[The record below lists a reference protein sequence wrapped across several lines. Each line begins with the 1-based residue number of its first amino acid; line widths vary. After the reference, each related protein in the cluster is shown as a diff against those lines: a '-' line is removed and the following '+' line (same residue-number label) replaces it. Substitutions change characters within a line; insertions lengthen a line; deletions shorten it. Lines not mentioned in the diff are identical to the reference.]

1 MHTGGPA
8 QFAIEAPLTFMAVE
22 QDEMKICIV
31 GLDDYPQL
39 ANLKD
44 ATYVGGESVQ
54 HVLLARAWRDLGH
67 EVSMIVH
74 DHGQGRVT
82 TIDGIRAVAPY
93 ARHDGIPVLRF
104 AHPRLTGM
112 IAALREVDADVYYQ
126 SPAGAPTGITAWFC
140 RRHDKRFIARIASDL
155 ACIPGKQ
162 LIRFWRDR
170 KIYEYGLRHADL
182 IVAQSEQQRL
192 LLQQNYGLKSEVL
205 DMVVEMPSGPQP
217 DKDIDVLWV
226 ANFRPV
232 KRPEVV
238 LDVARRLPDVRFTMA
253 GGSLPGADDY
263 YRTMREAAT
272 QLPNVTC
279 PGAVPYA
286 DVGTMFS
293 RAKLFLNTS
302 QIEGFPNTF
311 LQAWVRGVPVVTF
324 FDPDSLVKQRQLG
337 RTASDVDDMVN
348 AIQALLNDD
357 AERQLA
363 GERSRAYAVA
373 QFSGARIATRYLE
386 MLAARDESQVLRY
399 GTSG

>member
-1 MHTGGPA
+1 
-8 QFAIEAPLTFMAVE
+8 
-22 QDEMKICIV
+22 MKICIV

-44 ATYVGGESVQ
+44 AKYVGGESVQ

-74 DHGQGRVT
+74 DYGQGRVT
-82 TIDGIRAVAPY
+82 DVDGIRAVAPY
-93 ARHDGIPVLRF
+93 SRSEGIPVLRF

-112 IAALREVDADVYYQ
+112 IGAMREIDADVYYQ

-140 RRHDKRFIARIASDL
+140 RRHGKRFISRIASDL

-170 KIYEYGLRHADL
+170 KIYEYGLRNADL
-182 IVAQSEQQRL
+182 IVAQSEQQRK

-205 DMVVEMPSGPQP
+205 DMAVEMPTGPQP
-217 DKDIDVLWV
+217 AKDIDVLWV
-226 ANFRPV
+226 SNLRPV

-238 LDVARRLPDVRFTMA
+238 FDLARRLPHVKFTMA
-253 GGSLPGADDY
+253 GGALPGAEDY
-263 YRTMREAAT
+263 FRSMQQAASE
-272 QLPNVTC
+272 LPNVTF

-286 DVGTMFS
+286 DVGALFS
-293 RAKLFLNTS
+293 RAKIFLNTS
-302 QIEGFPNTF
+302 EIEGFPNTF

-324 FDPDSLVKQRQLG
+324 FDPDSLIKQRQLG
-337 RTASDVDDMVN
+337 RTAADFDDMVR
-348 AIQALLNDD
+348 AIQSMLDD
-357 AERQLA
+357 NEERERA
-363 GERSRAYAVA
+363 GERARTYAVA
-373 QFSGARIATRYLE
+373 TFGPKHIASRYLE
-386 MLAARDESQVLRY
+386 MLAAREAAPVYQY

>member
-1 MHTGGPA
+1 
-8 QFAIEAPLTFMAVE
+8 
-22 QDEMKICIV
+22 MKICIV

-44 ATYVGGESVQ
+44 AKYVGGESVQ

-82 TIDGIRAVAPY
+82 DVDGIRAVAPY
-93 ARHDGIPVLRF
+93 SRDEGIPVLRF

-112 IAALREVDADVYYQ
+112 IGAMREIDADVYYQ

-140 RRHDKRFIARIASDL
+140 RRHGKRFITRIASDL

-170 KIYEYGLRHADL
+170 KIYEFGLRNADL
-182 IVAQSEQQRL
+182 IVAQSEQQRTL
-192 LLQQNYGLKSEVL
+192 LRQNYGLKSEVL
-205 DMVVEMPSGPQP
+205 DMAVEMPSGPQP
-217 DKDIDVLWV
+217 AKDIDVLWV
-226 ANFRPV
+226 SNLRPV

-238 LDVARRLPDVRFTMA
+238 LDLARRLPDVRFVLA
-253 GGSLPGADDY
+253 GGALPGAEEY
-263 YRTMREAAT
+263 FHSVTKAASE
-272 QLPNVTC
+272 LPNVTC

-286 DVGTMFS
+286 DVGAYFS
-293 RAKLFLNTS
+293 RARIFLNTS

-324 FDPDSLVKQRQLG
+324 FDPDSLIKQRQLG
-337 RTASDVDDMVN
+337 RTAVDLDDMVD
-348 AIQALLNDD
+348 AIRSFLSDEQ
-357 AERQLA
+357 ERQRA
-363 GERSRAYAVA
+363 GERSRAYAIA
-373 QFSGARIATRYLE
+373 TFGAKHIATRYLE
-386 MLAARDESQVLRY
+386 MLAAREASPELRY

>member
-1 MHTGGPA
+1 
-8 QFAIEAPLTFMAVE
+8 
-22 QDEMKICIV
+22 MKICIV

-39 ANLKD
+39 AGLKD
-44 ATYVGGESVQ
+44 AKYVGGESVQ

-82 TIDGIRAVAPY
+82 EVDGIRAVAPY
-93 ARHDGIPVLRF
+93 GRDEGIPVLRF
-104 AHPRLTGM
+104 AHPRMTGM
-112 IAALREVDADVYYQ
+112 LSAMREVDADIYYQ
-126 SPAGAPTGITAWFC
+126 SPAGVATGITAWFC
-140 RRHDKRFIARIASDL
+140 RRHGKRFIARIASDL

-182 IVAQSEQQRL
+182 IVAQSEQQRT

-205 DMVVEMPSGPQP
+205 DMAVEMPSGPQP

-226 ANFRPV
+226 SNLRPV
-232 KRPEVV
+232 KRPEIV
-238 LDVARRLPDVRFTMA
+238 LELARRLPNVRFTLA

-263 YRTMREAAT
+263 YRTVREAAGSIANLT
-272 QLPNVTC
+272 F
-279 PGAVPYA
+279 PGAVPYTE
-286 DVGTMFS
+286 VGTLFS

-311 LQAWVRGVPVVTF
+311 LQAWVRGVPVVAF
-324 FDPDSLVKQRQLG
+324 FDPDSLIKHRQLG
-337 RTASDVDDMVN
+337 HTATDLDDMIS
-348 AIQALLNDD
+348 AIQRLLSDD
-357 AERQLA
+357 AERRRI
-363 GERSRAYAVA
+363 GERARAYAIA
-373 QFSGARIATRYLE
+373 QFGATRIASRNLE
-386 MLAARDESQVLRY
+386 MLAALDTSQALRY

>member
-1 MHTGGPA
+1 M
-8 QFAIEAPLTFMAVE
+8 
-22 QDEMKICIV
+22 MKICIV

-39 ANLKD
+39 ADLKD
-44 ATYVGGESVQ
+44 AKYVGGESVQ

-82 TIDGIRAVAPY
+82 HVDGIRAVAPY
-93 ARHDGIPVLRF
+93 SREEGIPVLRF

-112 IAALREVDADVYYQ
+112 ISAMREIDADVYYQ
-126 SPAGAPTGITAWFC
+126 SPAGAPTGVTAWFC
-140 RRHDKRFIARIASDL
+140 RRHGKRFITRIASDL

-170 KIYEYGLRHADL
+170 KIYEYGLRNADL
-182 IVAQSEQQRL
+182 IVAQSEQQRTL
-192 LLQQNYGLKSEVL
+192 LKENYGLHSQVL
-205 DMVVEMPSGPQP
+205 DMAVEMPSGPP
-217 DKDIDVLWV
+217 PPKDIDVLWV

-238 LDVARRLPDVRFTMA
+238 LELARRLPNVRFTMA

-263 YRTMREAAT
+263 YREMLAAASK
-272 QLPNVTC
+272 LPNVSC

-286 DVGTMFS
+286 DVGTVFS
-293 RAKLFLNTS
+293 RAKIFLNTS

-324 FDPDSLVKQRQLG
+324 FDPDSLVKEKQLG
-337 RTASDVDDMVN
+337 RTASDLDDMVD
-348 AIQALLNDD
+348 AIQSLLND
-357 AERQLA
+357 AEERQRA

-386 MLAARDESQVLRY
+386 MLAEQDVPQALRY
-399 GTSG
+399 GTNG

>member
-1 MHTGGPA
+1 
-8 QFAIEAPLTFMAVE
+8 
-22 QDEMKICIV
+22 MKICIV

-44 ATYVGGESVQ
+44 AKYVGGESVQ

-82 TIDGIRAVAPY
+82 HVDGIRAVAPY
-93 ARHDGIPVLRF
+93 SREDGIPVLRF
-104 AHPRLTGM
+104 AHPRLTGL
-112 IAALREVDADVYYQ
+112 IAAMREIDADVYYQ
-126 SPAGAPTGITAWFC
+126 SPAGAPTGVTAWFC
-140 RRHDKRFIARIASDL
+140 RRNGKRFITRIASDL

-170 KIYEYGLRHADL
+170 KIYEYGLRNADL
-182 IVAQSEQQRL
+182 IVAQSEQQRTL
-192 LLQQNYGLKSEVL
+192 LKQNYGLQSQVL
-205 DMVVEMPSGPQP
+205 DMAVEMPSGPQAP
-217 DKDIDVLWV
+217 KDIDVLWV

-238 LDVARRLPDVRFTMA
+238 LELARRLPNVRFTMA

-263 YRTMREAAT
+263 YRDMLKAAGE
-272 QLPNVTC
+272 LPNVSC

-286 DVGTMFS
+286 EVGAVFS
-293 RAKLFLNTS
+293 RAKIFLNTS

-337 RTASDVDDMVN
+337 RTASDLDDMVD
-348 AIQALLNDD
+348 AIQSMLSDD
-357 AERQLA
+357 GERQRA
-363 GERSRAYAVA
+363 GERARAYAVA
-373 QFSGARIATRYLE
+373 QFSGTRIATRYLE
-386 MLAARDESQVLRY
+386 MLAAQDEPPALRY

>member
-1 MHTGGPA
+1 
-8 QFAIEAPLTFMAVE
+8 
-22 QDEMKICIV
+22 MKICIV

-44 ATYVGGESVQ
+44 AKYVGGESVQ

-82 TIDGIRAVAPY
+82 DVDGIRAVAPY
-93 ARHDGIPVLRF
+93 SRTEGIPVLRF

-112 IAALREVDADVYYQ
+112 IGAMREVDADVYYQ

-140 RRHDKRFIARIASDL
+140 RRYGKRFITRIASDL

-170 KIYEYGLRHADL
+170 KIYEFGLRNADL
-182 IVAQSEQQRL
+182 IVAQSEQQRTL
-192 LLQQNYGLKSEVL
+192 LRQNYGLKSEVL
-205 DMVVEMPSGPQP
+205 DMAVDMPSGPP
-217 DKDIDVLWV
+217 PAKDIDVLWV
-226 ANFRPV
+226 SNFRPV

-238 LDVARRLPDVRFTMA
+238 LDLARRLPNVQFVMA
-253 GGSLPGADDY
+253 GGALPGAEEY
-263 YRTMREAAT
+263 FHSMRKAASE
-272 QLPNVTC
+272 LPNVSC
-279 PGAVPYA
+279 PGAVPYT
-286 DVGTMFS
+286 DVGAVFS
-293 RAKLFLNTS
+293 RARIFLNTS
-302 QIEGFPNTF
+302 EIEGFPNTF

-337 RTASDVDDMVN
+337 RTAKDFDDMVG
-348 AIQALLNDD
+348 AIQSLLADVP
-357 AERQLA
+357 ERERA
-363 GERSRAYAVA
+363 GERARAYA
-373 QFSGARIATRYLE
+373 IATFGAKHIASRYLE
-386 MLAARDESQVLRY
+386 MLAARETSPVYQF

>member
-1 MHTGGPA
+1 
-8 QFAIEAPLTFMAVE
+8 
-22 QDEMKICIV
+22 MKICIV

-44 ATYVGGESVQ
+44 AKYVGGESVQ

-67 EVSMIVH
+67 DVSMIVH
-74 DHGQGRVT
+74 NHGQGRVT
-82 TIDGIRAVAPY
+82 CVDGIRAVAPY
-93 ARHDGIPVLRF
+93 SRNEGIPVVRF

-112 IAALREVDADVYYQ
+112 IGAMREIDADLYYQ

-140 RRHDKRFIARIASDL
+140 RRHGKRFIARIASDL
-155 ACIPGKQ
+155 ACIPGQQ

-170 KIYEYGLRHADL
+170 KIYEYGLRNADL
-182 IVAQSEQQRL
+182 IVAQSEQQRTL
-192 LLQQNYGLKSEVL
+192 LRQNYGLKSEVL
-205 DMVVEMPSGPQP
+205 DMAVEMPSGPQP

-226 ANFRPV
+226 SNFRPV

-238 LDVARRLPDVRFTMA
+238 LDLARRLPHVKFVVA
-253 GGSLPGADDY
+253 GGALPGAADY
-263 YRTMREAAT
+263 YRTVREAAS

-286 DVGTMFS
+286 DVGTLFS
-293 RAKLFLNTS
+293 RARIFINTS
-302 QIEGFPNTF
+302 EIEGFPNTF

-324 FDPDSLVKQRQLG
+324 FDPDSLIKQRQLG
-337 RTASDVDDMVN
+337 RAAVDFDDMVK
-348 AIQALLNDD
+348 AIQTLLEDPE
-357 AERQLA
+357 ERERA

-373 QFSGARIATRYLE
+373 TFGPKHIASRYLE
-386 MLAARDESQVLRY
+386 MLAARESSPALQY